1 MHCADFR
8 LVLELAVA
16 GAFGGPVA
24 AGFAVAGRGLPDSEL
39 SCRYFAC
46 PRLER
51 IELEDV
57 VDFGWLRDET
67 PGLRPLNRRH
77 FQFFAG
83 TRLLLAGSAEIAHSC
98 RSNSGTHC
106 VGYPMYSMTRCH
118 SKQMSNCPN
127 ELVLVVGIGSGPVK
141 YLCIHHMESSVP
153 VVPADQTVHMLSALE
168 LMPPAG
174 LSKDID

>member
-1 MHCADFR
+1 MHCADSR
-8 LVLELAVA
+8 LVLELAA
-16 GAFGGPVA
+16 AEAFDGPVA

-46 PRLER
+46 PRLEC

-57 VDFGWLRDET
+57 VDFGWLLDET
-67 PGLRPLNRRH
+67 PGLPTLNRRH

-83 TRLLLAGSAEIAHSC
+83 TRLLLAGSAEIARSC
-98 RSNSGTHC
+98 RSNSDKHC
-106 VGYPMYSMTRCH
+106 VGCPMYSTTRCH
-118 SKQMSNCPN
+118 SKQTSNCPN
-127 ELVLVVGIGSGPVK
+127 ELVLVVGIDLGPVK
-141 YLCIHHMESSVP
+141 CLYIHHIESSVP